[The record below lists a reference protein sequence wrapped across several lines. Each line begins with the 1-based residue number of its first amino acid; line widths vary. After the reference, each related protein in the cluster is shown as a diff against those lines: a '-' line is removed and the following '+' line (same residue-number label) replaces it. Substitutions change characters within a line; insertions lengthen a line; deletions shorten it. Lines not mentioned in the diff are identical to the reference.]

1 VPINI
6 ITDLEV
12 FNCSRFNCYLGGRQQ
27 SVKYG
32 GFLSEWSFVEI
43 GVPQRSILG
52 PLLFSIFVNDL
63 PAIVEHANVNMYAD
77 DTELYC
83 CGEDLQRVEN
93 NLQSDLNRIQHQH

>member
-1 VPINI
+1 M
-6 ITDLEV
+6 
-12 FNCSRFNCYLGGRQQ
+12 
-27 SVKYG
+27 KYG

-43 GVPQRSILG
+43 GVPQGSILG

-63 PAIVEHANVNMYAD
+63 PVIVEHANVNMYAD
-77 DTELYC
+77 NTDLYC